1 VSDRSQKVR
10 TSSSQRVADLMRAS
24 RERQRIWQPDE
35 LAAVLRHQ
43 LSAPVEFDLA
53 SMTPGERA
61 RLKTLAASR
70 GLLVRSFKDLL
81 HHPNPPIELLKMTK
95 EFARANREHPDAF
108 LPAEIATVLYFGSIA
123 AAMTRCRECITELD
137 EPALRKGFSWVLEQ
151 QWVDEPTRAVFQE
164 ALQFLGH
171 GEVRPS

>member
-1 VSDRSQKVR
+1 VSDSSQKVR
-10 TSSSQRVADLMRAS
+10 TSGPQRVADLMRAT
-24 RERQRIWQPDE
+24 REHRRIWQPDE

-43 LSAPVEFDLA
+43 LSAPIEFDLD

-81 HHPNPPIELLKMTK
+81 HHPNPPIELLRMTK

-123 AAMTRCRECITELD
+123 AAMTRCHALITELD
-137 EPALRKGFSWVLEQ
+137 ETALRKGFSWVLEQ
-151 QWVDEPTRAVFQE
+151 QWVDEPTRAMFKE
-164 ALQFLGH
+164 ALEFLER